1 MDRAEIYR
9 DFKAATITILNEGGV
24 DILEINRK
32 RTSQIRSSTY
42 EKETNEEFRAEKK
55 NHWVGSIEEWIW

>member
-1 MDRAEIYR
+1 M
-9 DFKAATITILNEGGV
+9 KEGW
-24 DILEINRK
+24 IFLKLTK

-55 NHWVGSIEEWIW
+55 NHWVGSIEEWI